1 MDFPNFPTLFQ
12 IARNEA
18 LARNSSLTVDAI
30 DRDGSDANILVATAC
45 AAADEVVG
53 QLTVT
58 TAGLFLDSA
67 NGDALDKLLFD
78 RYGLIRKVASAAV
91 GSVAFSLSAPAAA
104 AFNIPVGTQLSSTEG
119 LKFETTAATLF
130 PAGTAGPV
138 YVAVRSQLA
147 GANQQ
152 AKANTITSII
162 GTIPFAPSG
171 LTATNPIATA
181 GASDRESDT
190 DFRERGRAFFTTVQR
205 GTLSAITQ
213 GALTVPGVVSAATY
227 ETYASDGGPN
237 RRVICVIA
245 DKYTDTLANY
255 SVVPPTYEAQSKVL
269 AQQVFNALENYRP
282 AGVFVQVQLAQVVP
296 QAIVLSLSFQAGADI
311 NTVATAARAAIA
323 NYINALQPGQS
334 LYRTGLI
341 QVLQGI
347 TGLVVTGDEV
357 VSPVN
362 VVSSTDPIVY
372 VQPLQVLR
380 TSLALVRASSSNP
393 STPIGLY
400 FNPDQPSA

>member
-18 LARNSSLTVDAI
+18 LVRNSSLTVDAI
-30 DRDGSDANILVATAC
+30 DREGSDANILVATAC

-78 RYGLIRKVASAAV
+78 RYGLVRKVASAAV
-91 GSVAFSLSAPAAA
+91 GSVAFSLPAPAAS
-104 AFNIPVGTQLSSTEG
+104 AFNIPVGTQLTSTEG
-119 LKFETTAATLF
+119 LKFETTAPTLF
-130 PAGTAGPV
+130 PAGSAGPV

-152 AKANTITSII
+152 AKAGTITNIT
-162 GTIPFAPSG
+162 GTIPFSPSG
-171 LTATNPIATA
+171 LTVTNPIATA

-213 GALTVPGVVSAATY
+213 GALAVPGVVSASTY
-227 ETYASDGGPN
+227 ETYDSAGGPN
-237 RRVICVIA
+237 KRVICVIA

-269 AQQVFNALENYRP
+269 AQNVFNALEAYRP

-296 QAIVLSLSFQAGADI
+296 QPIVMSLSFQAGVDI
-311 NTVATAARAAIA
+311 NAVATAARAAVA
-323 NYINALQPGQS
+323 NYINSLQPGQS
-334 LYRTGLI
+334 LYLSALI
-341 QVLQGI
+341 QVLQG
-347 TGLVVTGDEV
+347 TSGLIVTGDEI
-357 VSPVN
+357 VSPAN
-362 VVSSTDPIVY
+362 VIVSTDPLVY

-380 TSLALVRASSSNP
+380 TTLALVRASSSNP
-393 STPIGLY
+393 STPIGLF